1 MMVREPYTSQVELF
15 EVEVERDIDNSYV
28 NEQEDEDELIA
39 QAMVALPVIAK
50 RLFASLIEH
59 PFASGL
65 PHSQIKAMGHLF
77 KHSPSTLSEVADALG
92 VSLPTAS
99 ELIERLVEE
108 GMVSRDTNPADRRK
122 VVLALTPRA
131 REMGQQIHAIRRAQ
145 IRAVMDRLE
154 PDERPVFV
162 KSIQALADVLMAD
175 VQSLP
180 GCLFE
185 TGHAQPQATQTAGV
199 ASPSQTI
206 TGEGRSLEG

>member
-1 MMVREPYTSQVELF
+1 
-15 EVEVERDIDNSYV
+15 V
-28 NEQEDEDELIA
+28 NVDEDDLIA

-59 PFASGL
+59 PFASGR

-77 KHSPSTLSEVADALG
+77 NHSPATLSEVADALG

-108 GMVSRDTNPADRRK
+108 GIVSRDTNPLDRRK
-122 VVLALTPRA
+122 VVLALTPKA
-131 REMGQQIHAIRRAQ
+131 REMGQQIHEIRRAQ

-162 KSIQALADVLMAD
+162 KSLLALADVLMAD

-185 TGHAQPQATQTAGV
+185 TVQAQPREVQTQASGA
-199 ASPSQTI
+199 ASQTI
-206 TGEGRSLEG
+206 TGGGRSLEG